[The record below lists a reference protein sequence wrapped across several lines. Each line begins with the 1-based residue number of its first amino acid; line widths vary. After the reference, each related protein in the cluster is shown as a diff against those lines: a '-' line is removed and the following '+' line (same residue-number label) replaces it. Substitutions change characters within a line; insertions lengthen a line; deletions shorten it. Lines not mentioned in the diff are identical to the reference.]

1 MNGSEASAAASSQG
15 GLFEDLIEVLYAPST
30 VFERTR
36 MRGAMK
42 YILVTVVVAAVIMF
56 GTRNLLTPWYDAQAD
71 VSLKIAAAQGKPV
84 PEQAA
89 ASMRSFSSWG
99 IVIGLPVTMLVG
111 PFLNAMFLLIGAK
124 LMKARATF
132 GQFATIATLAGVP
145 RLLGVVAMPVQALLL
160 DGEKARSL
168 ADLSLG
174 PARFIDPTSLPPAV
188 LTLLSNLDLFRI
200 WQLVLVAIG
209 VAVVAKVPKST
220 GAVVSIIMLGI
231 SAGLQL
237 IPSALF

>member
-1 MNGSEASAAASSQG
+1 VNGSEAPAATTTQG
-15 GLFEDLIEVLYAPST
+15 GLFEDLIEVLYAPAN

-36 MRGAMK
+36 LRGAMK
-42 YILVTVVVAAVIMF
+42 YILVTVVISAVIMF
-56 GTRNLLTPWYDAQAD
+56 GTKNLLTPWFDAQAD
-71 VSLKIAAAQGKPV
+71 LSLKIAAAQGKPV
-84 PEQAA
+84 PDQAA
-89 ASMRSFSSWG
+89 ASMRTFSSWG
-99 IVIGLPVTMLVG
+99 IIIGLPVTMLIG
-111 PFLNAMFLLIGAK
+111 PFFNAAFLMIGAK

-132 GQFATIATLAGVP
+132 GQLATIATLSGVP
-145 RLLGVVAMPVQALLL
+145 RLLGVIAMPVQALVL

-174 PARFIDPTSLPPAV
+174 PARFIDPAALPPAV

-220 GAVVSIIMLGI
+220 GAVVSVIMLGI
-231 SAGLQL
+231 SAALQL